1 MCHHP
6 FTIPLPAFAC
16 VYLRLPLPDPPCS
29 SPYLGTVG
37 SDEWPTWAYTHT
49 EELDWYEEDED
60 DAYSD
65 YEEEEDEEY
74 EDEDEE
80 YEDEDQEEDEEDED
94 EDKEYEDEAQ
104 VEDDGEE
111 EGEEEEKGDRWL
123 DERVLGHM
131 G

>member
-65 YEEEEDEEY
+65 
-74 EDEDEE
+74 
-80 YEDEDQEEDEEDED
+80 
-94 EDKEYEDEAQ
+94 
-104 VEDDGEE
+104 
-111 EGEEEEKGDRWL
+111 
-123 DERVLGHM
+123 
-131 G
+131 